1 MHNLLR
7 MPESPA
13 QTAAGGLTL
22 RSLLLGMAVVVV
34 VCLGTPFGNW
44 VLGSSELTWSYFPI
58 GVGFP
63 FTCILFLH
71 ILLKSINRN
80 WALRPAELITIVVM
94 GLVVTRIPNFLCG
107 YLLAIP
113 TTPYY
118 FTSVENQWGKYVV
131 PNLPQWLLP
140 SNAGQAMTW
149 FFEGLPPGEPVP
161 WSTLLAAWVPP
172 LFWWLSF
179 LWTLFFVTFC
189 LVVILRKYF

>member
-1 MHNLLR
+1 

-13 QTAAGGLTL
+13 QTAASGLTL

-63 FTCILFLH
+63 FACILFLH

-118 FTSVENQWGKYVV
+118 FSSAENQWGK
-131 PNLPQWLLP
+131 
-140 SNAGQAMTW
+140 
-149 FFEGLPPGEPVP
+149 
-161 WSTLLAAWVPP
+161 
-172 LFWWLSF
+172 
-179 LWTLFFVTFC
+179 
-189 LVVILRKYF
+189 